1 MTNHD
6 DRPAL
11 DDPTLPLFP
20 ESPAAGAGTPAR
32 AEPEPEPTPTAT
44 PPPESTA
51 PPVPTS
57 TAQPESEEPETEEV
71 LTVSRGVTAEE
82 RARILAL
89 RATTLGTRAIARA
102 VGRDRKTVQRVLR
115 EAEQLAVSATDEP
128 EAPRPAIPAAGGVPV
143 AQGSA
148 SLLDPYREEI
158 KDRVAK
164 GLTTTRILREI
175 QALGYQGGRT
185 VLGDYVRTVRAPLAP
200 KRKVTRRFETA
211 RGEESQADWS
221 TYRVTIGGV
230 VTVIQVLAVVLA
242 HSRKAFLWATDS
254 QKLPRLLEGLELA
267 FAAMGG
273 VTLRVLFDN
282 MAVVTLGRVGP
293 DRRPIWNPGFL
304 PFSEHY
310 AFEPAVC
317 RIAHP
322 DRKGEVEAILGY
334 FERDCLRGLE
344 PESLAELNRLIQRW
358 TDEVA
363 NKRVHGTTGRVPD
376 EHWLEERPFLIA
388 LPERRYPGACQE
400 EARRVAEDCTVSV
413 LGTSY
418 TVPARLAHRQVRVR
432 LYTERFQVLDR
443 DGSVAFERAYVS
455 PRVKGRLVIDP
466 THFAELPGP
475 RSNRPRG
482 VTRKLE
488 EQLLARWPA
497 LEDFLAG
504 VKLRAKTLVHVH
516 LRRLVALAEQYGDAA
531 LLAAALR
538 AHEAGLH
545 TAQSVARILER
556 DFPEVDG
563 HIPAPAAGAEARV
576 TTLLGEVE
584 SGTLGD
590 YAALDE
596 LDGSRDDE
604 DGAAPA
610 EVSCG
615 A

>member
-1 MTNHD
+1 MTTKND
-6 DRPAL
+6 DHPAL
-11 DDPTLPLFP
+11 DDSTLPLFQEP
-20 ESPAAGAGTPAR
+20 TREAPTP
-32 AEPEPEPTPTAT
+32 AEPEPTAAAATPTAAPT
-44 PPPESTA
+44 STA
-51 PPVPTS
+51 PP
-57 TAQPESEEPETEEV
+57 ETEEP
-71 LTVSRGVTAEE
+71 LSASRGVTAEE

-89 RATTLGTRAIARA
+89 RATTQGTRAIAKA

-115 EAEQLAVSATDEP
+115 EGEQLATKVTGAP
-128 EAPRPAIPAAGGVPV
+128 EAPSPATSPADGAPA

-164 GLTTTRILREI
+164 GLTSTRILREI
-175 QALGYQGGRT
+175 KALGYKGGRT
-185 VLGDYVRTVRAPLAP
+185 VLGDYVRSVRAPLAP

-211 RGEESQADWS
+211 MGEESQADWS

-267 FAAMGG
+267 LAALGG
-273 VTLRVLFDN
+273 ATLKVLFDN

-304 PFSEHY
+304 PFAEHY
-310 AFEPAVC
+310 GFQPAVC

-344 PESLAELNRLIQRW
+344 PESIAELNRLIFRW

-376 EHWLEERPFLIA
+376 EHWQEEKPFLIA
-388 LPERRYPGACQE
+388 LPERRYPGACHE
-400 EARRVAEDCTVSV
+400 EARRVAEDCTVSIM
-413 LGTSY
+413 GTSY

-455 PRVKGRLVIDP
+455 PRVKGRLVIEP

-497 LEDFLAG
+497 LDGFLAG
-504 VKLRAKTLVHVH
+504 VKVRAKSLVHVH
-516 LRRLVALAEQYGDAA
+516 LRQLVALAVQYGDDA
-531 LLAAALR
+531 LRVAALR

-556 DFPEVDG
+556 DFPELDDA
-563 HIPAPAAGAEARV
+563 IPPPSLGAEARV

-596 LDGSRDDE
+596 LDGGDDDDD

-610 EVSCG
+610 GVIRG

>member
-11 DDPTLPLFP
+11 DDSTLPLFP
-20 ESPAAGAGTPAR
+20 ESPAARAGTPAR
-32 AEPEPEPTPTAT
+32 AEPTLKATPT
-44 PPPESTA
+44 PESTA
-51 PPVPTS
+51 PTPAS
-57 TAQPESEEPETEEV
+57 TAQPETEEA

-89 RATTLGTRAIARA
+89 RATTQGTRAIARA

-115 EAEQLAVSATDEP
+115 EAEQLAVSATNEP
-128 EAPRPAIPAAGGVPV
+128 EAPRAAIPPAGGVPA

-185 VLGDYVRTVRAPLAP
+185 VLGDYVRSVRAPLAP

-400 EARRVAEDCTVSV
+400 EARRVAEDCTVSI

-455 PRVKGRLVIDP
+455 PRVKGRLVIEP

-475 RSNRPRG
+475 RSRPRG

-531 LLAAALR
+531 LLTAALR

-596 LDGSRDDE
+596 LDGSGDD
-604 DGAAPA
+604 DGAAG
-610 EVSCG
+610 VNRG